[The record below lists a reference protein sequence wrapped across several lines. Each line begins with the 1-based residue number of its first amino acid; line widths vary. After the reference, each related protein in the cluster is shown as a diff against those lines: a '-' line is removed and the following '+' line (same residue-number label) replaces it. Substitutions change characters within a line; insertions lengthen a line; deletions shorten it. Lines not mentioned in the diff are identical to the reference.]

1 MDAQDTELNEKLNI
15 FRIFRREIL
24 PLLADLRLAISL
36 LLIIAICSISGTVI
50 EQGESIDFYQENY
63 PEKPAL
69 FGFLT
74 WKVILLLELDH
85 VYRTWWFLLI
95 LILFGASLTACTFTR
110 QLPAL
115 KSANRWKFYNKKQQ
129 FKNLALS
136 AEIETASLDSLEKIL
151 HQRGYYISK
160 EGDKLYG
167 RKGIIG
173 KVGPIIVHASMLIIL
188 AGSIIGSMTGFVGQE
203 IVPSGETFQV
213 KNIVDAGIF
222 AESQIPRNW
231 SVRVNRFWI
240 DYTPEGTIN
249 QFYSDLSILDK
260 SREEVDRKTIFV
272 NQPMRYHGVTMYQA
286 DWAIAAVKVR
296 INKSP
301 IFRLPMVK
309 LNTVGE
315 GRIWGTWVPT
325 KPDLSEGI
333 SLLAKD
339 LQGTVLI
346 YDVTGK
352 LVASVREGMSTEVNG
367 VTLFV
372 DKIIGSTGLQIK
384 ADPGIPIVYLGF
396 GLLMLSV
403 LMSYVS
409 HSQIW
414 AWQQKE
420 QLYIAGKTNRASVG
434 FEREMLKILEILRS
448 DNNISPKEQLFPDF
462 GEGL

>member
-1 MDAQDTELNEKLNI
+1 MDTQDSGLNEKLNI

-24 PLLADLRLAISL
+24 PLLADLRLAITL

-50 EQGESIDFYQENY
+50 EQAESIDFYKENY

-69 FGFLT
+69 FGFLS
-74 WKVILLLELDH
+74 WKLILLLELDH

-115 KSANRWKFYNKKQQ
+115 KFANRWKFYNRKQQ

-151 HQRGYYISK
+151 RQKGYYISK

-188 AGSIIGSMTGFVGQE
+188 AGSIIGSMTGFIGQE
-203 IVPSGETFQV
+203 IVPSGETFKV
-213 KNIVDAGIF
+213 KNIVDAGVF
-222 AESQIPRNW
+222 AESQIPKNW

-240 DYTPEGTIN
+240 DYTPEGAIN

-260 SREEVDRKTIFV
+260 SGEEVDRKTIFV

-301 IFRLPMVK
+301 VFQLPMGK
-309 LNTVGE
+309 LNTAGR

-333 SLLAKD
+333 SLLARD

-346 YDVTGK
+346 YDTTGK

-403 LMSYVS
+403 LMSYIS

-434 FEREMLKILEILRS
+434 FEREMLNILEILRS
-448 DNNISPKEQLFPDF
+448 DKNISPKEQLFSDF
-462 GEGL
+462 RESL